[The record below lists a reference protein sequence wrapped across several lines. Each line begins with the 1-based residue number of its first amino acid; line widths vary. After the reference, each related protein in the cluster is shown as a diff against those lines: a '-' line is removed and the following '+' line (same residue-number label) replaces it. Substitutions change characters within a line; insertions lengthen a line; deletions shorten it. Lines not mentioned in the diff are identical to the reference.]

1 MAGVSTP
8 AAATSIIRLA
18 TATATDQ
25 LDAAAHVSLL
35 AAPSL
40 GASAWAAANRLRPS
54 ENQTAVTNQNCSLSA
69 PLRSGAVGGEDALRP
84 GRAAFTGRPRSPRPS
99 RSSCRSRRLLGEPGL
114 RDGPSSRLA
123 IAVGGDW
130 KGKISPLFYI
140 SGSGS
145 RSCIPRSRRA
155 STSWSRSSGSCR
167 IDGSSARWN
176 AAENSEAGH

>member
-1 MAGVSTP
+1 MQNGSPDSPVSRSCTV
-8 AAATSIIRLA
+8 TWK
-18 TATATDQ
+18 
-25 LDAAAHVSLL
+25 
-35 AAPSL
+35 PSC
-40 GASAWAAANRLRPS
+40 AC
-54 ENQTAVTNQNCSLSA
+54 VTNQWCSLSA

-140 SGSGS
+140 SGVGLAFVHPALSEGLYVLVALIWLVPDRRIERALERSG
-145 RSCIPRSRRA
+145 
-155 STSWSRSSGSCR
+155 
-167 IDGSSARWN
+167 
-176 AAENSEAGH
+176 EQ